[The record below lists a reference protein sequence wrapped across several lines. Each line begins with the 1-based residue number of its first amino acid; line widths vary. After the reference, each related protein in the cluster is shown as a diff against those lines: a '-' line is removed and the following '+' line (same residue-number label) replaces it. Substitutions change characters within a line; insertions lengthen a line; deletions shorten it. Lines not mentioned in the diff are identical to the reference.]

1 MAQKKDYYELLGV
14 VKNASDDDLKK
25 AYRKLAVQYHPD
37 KNPGDKVAEE
47 KFKEIAEAYGIL
59 SDSDKRQRYD
69 QFGHQ
74 GVSGA
79 GGGGAQGVN
88 MEDIFGSVFGDDSPF
103 GSFFG
108 GGGRRGGQPMRKGS
122 DLRIKLKLDLEE
134 IANGVEKKIKVKRYV
149 SCNSCSGNGSKNGT
163 SLKSCATCN
172 GQGQVRKVVNTM
184 LGQMVSTSP
193 CPTCQGEGKVVTE
206 RCDICFGEGRQLNED
221 LLSIKIPAGVG
232 EGMQLSM
239 TGKGNVPT
247 RGGIAGDLLI
257 VIEEEEHPELK
268 RDGSNIIYELRMNFA
283 KAGMRPA
290 PAEHIVVPA
299 PGLSRLGA
307 LQLEP
312 PDVVRSLRFGVQ
324 RCSVEPRLHVGHATP
339 APFKGAGHRRVA
351 AVPQA
356 AVLFLAT
363 QPRQPLGVHPQF
375 LLERRVQIGGQR
387 HIWIRCLRRLRRS
400 PSSQHHADGA
410 HPEIASCQPHL
421 VLTS

>member
-14 VKNASDDDLKK
+14 AKNASDDDLKK

-59 SDSDKRQRYD
+59 SDSEKRQRYD

-79 GGGGAQGVN
+79 GGGGPQGVN

-108 GGGRRGGQPMRKGS
+108 GGGRRGGGQSVRKGS

-149 SCNSCSGNGSKNGT
+149 SCNSCSGNGSKHGT
-163 SLKSCATCN
+163 SLKNCTTCN

-206 RCDICFGEGRQLNED
+206 RCDVCFGEGRQLNED

-247 RGGIAGDLLI
+247 RGGVAGDLLI

-268 RDGSNIIYELRMNFA
+268 RDGSNIHFDLRMNFA
-283 KAGMRPA
+283 DAALGKDIEIPTVGGKVKIVIKPGTQSGEILRLKGKGLKELNSYGVGDQLVHVSLFTPTTINSEERAMLEKMRTLQNFQPKADKN
-290 PAEHIVVPA
+290 E
-299 PGLSRLGA
+299 
-307 LQLEP
+307 
-312 PDVVRSLRFGVQ
+312 RSIFDKMKDFF
-324 RCSVEPRLHVGHATP
+324 H
-339 APFKGAGHRRVA
+339 
-351 AVPQA
+351 
-356 AVLFLAT
+356 
-363 QPRQPLGVHPQF
+363 
-375 LLERRVQIGGQR
+375 
-387 HIWIRCLRRLRRS
+387 
-400 PSSQHHADGA
+400 
-410 HPEIASCQPHL
+410 
-421 VLTS
+421 

>member
-1 MAQKKDYYELLGV
+1 MAQKKDYYDLLGV
-14 VKNASDDDLKK
+14 QKNASDDDLKK

-37 KNPGDKVAEE
+37 KNPGDKVSEE

-59 SDSDKRQRYD
+59 SDSEKRQRYD

-79 GGGGAQGVN
+79 NGGGQNVN
-88 MEDIFGSVFGDDSPF
+88 MEDIFGSVFGDDNPF
-103 GSFFG
+103 SSFFG
-108 GGGRRGGQPMRKGS
+108 GGGRRGNGGQPTRKGS

-149 SCNSCSGNGSKNGT
+149 SCNSCSGNGSKHGT
-163 SLKSCATCN
+163 SLKTCTTCN

-206 RCDICFGEGRQLNED
+206 RCDVCFGEGRQLNED

-257 VIEEEEHPELK
+257 VIEEEEHPDLK
-268 RDGSNIIYELRMNFA
+268 RDGSNIHYDLRMNFA
-283 KAGMRPA
+283 DAA
-290 PAEHIVVPA
+290 
-299 PGLSRLGA
+299 LGK
-307 LQLEP
+307 
-312 PDVVRSLRFGVQ
+312 DVEIPS
-324 RCSVEPRLHVGHATP
+324 
-339 APFKGAGHRRVA
+339 
-351 AVPQA
+351 
-356 AVLFLAT
+356 
-363 QPRQPLGVHPQF
+363 
-375 LLERRVQIGGQR
+375 IGGKVKIVIKPGTQSGE
-387 HIWIRCLRRLRRS
+387 ILRLKGKGLRELNSYGVGDQLVHVSLFTPTVINSEERAMLEKMRTLPNFQPKTDKNERS
-400 PSSQHHADGA
+400 IFDKMKDFFH
-410 HPEIASCQPHL
+410 
-421 VLTS
+421 

>member
-14 VKNASDDDLKK
+14 AKNASEDDLKK
-25 AYRKLAVQYHPD
+25 AYRKLAIQYHPD

-47 KFKEIAEAYGIL
+47 KFKEIAEAYGVL
-59 SDSDKRQRYD
+59 SDSEKRQRYD

-74 GVSGA
+74 GVGGASGF
-79 GGGGAQGVN
+79 GGGQGVN
-88 MEDIFGSVFGDDSPF
+88 MEDIFSQFGDIFGNDSPF

-108 GGGRRGGQPMRKGS
+108 GGGGGGRRGGQAMRKGS

-149 SCNSCSGNGSKNGT
+149 SCNACAGNGSKHGT
-163 SLKSCATCN
+163 SLKTCTTCN

-206 RCDICFGEGRQLNED
+206 RCDVCFGEGRQLNED

-268 RDGSNIIYELRMNFA
+268 RDGSNIVYDLRLNFA
-283 KAGMRPA
+283 DAALGKDVEIPTVGGKVKIVIKAGTQSGEILRLKGKGLKELNSYGVGDQLVHVSLYTPTSINSEERAMLEKMRTLPNFQ
-290 PAEHIVVPA
+290 PKTDKNE
-299 PGLSRLGA
+299 
-307 LQLEP
+307 
-312 PDVVRSLRFGVQ
+312 RSIFDKMKDFF
-324 RCSVEPRLHVGHATP
+324 H
-339 APFKGAGHRRVA
+339 
-351 AVPQA
+351 
-356 AVLFLAT
+356 
-363 QPRQPLGVHPQF
+363 
-375 LLERRVQIGGQR
+375 
-387 HIWIRCLRRLRRS
+387 
-400 PSSQHHADGA
+400 
-410 HPEIASCQPHL
+410 
-421 VLTS
+421 